1 MGSKPTTVHAAAY
14 ASPPRRVLAWCL
26 DAVIAGIVFIP
37 LNPQLYTD
45 PSEDRSLWLALGLV
59 STILVFP
66 YLVAF
71 DGGPRGAT
79 PGKRVVRIR
88 VADAADGSAI
98 GYRRAAVRRLGY
110 LVGGLLFFAGWW
122 WALFDSRRQT
132 WHDKLA
138 RSVVVKRAA

>member
-1 MGSKPTTVHAAAY
+1 MGTQSTTAPY
-14 ASPPRRVLAWCL
+14 ASPPRRVFAWFL

-45 PSEDRSLWLALGLV
+45 PSENPSLWFALGLA

-66 YLVAF
+66 YLIAF
-71 DGGPRGAT
+71 DGGPRGAP
-79 PGKRVVRIR
+79 PGKRIVGIR
-88 VADAADGSAI
+88 VADDVEGGAI

-110 LVGGLLFFAGWW
+110 LVGGLLLFAGWW
-122 WALFDSRRQT
+122 WALFDRRRQT

-138 RSVVVKRAA
+138 RSVVVRRAA